1 MLSEDYF
8 SLETNRRHHL
18 LGQSGLDGRLL
29 HFVLEYSPLLR
40 TRLLGRGAIGS
51 TPDFES
57 VDLGSNPG
65 IPAFISTER
74 NVELMFIIDW
84 EDCPFF

>member
-57 VDLGSNPG
+57 VDLGSSPG
-65 IPAFISTER
+65 APTGDSFNTELCKSGQTAGL
-74 NVELMFIIDW
+74 NIFN
-84 EDCPFF
+84 

>member
-57 VDLGSNPG
+57 VDLGSSPG
-65 IPAFISTER
+65 APTGDSFNTELCKSGQTAGL
-74 NVELMFIIDW
+74 NIF
-84 EDCPFF
+84 

>member
-8 SLETNRRHHL
+8 SHETNRRHHL

-57 VDLGSNPG
+57 VDLGSSPG
-65 IPAFISTER
+65 APTGDSFNTELCKSGQTAGL
-74 NVELMFIIDW
+74 NIFN
-84 EDCPFF
+84 